1 MSGNSRNGKI
11 RPSSRLFLGMT
22 IIFLFAALLLA
33 GCTAQKPVIVAPN
46 DTVKVHYTASLA
58 SNGQQFESSLN
69 GTPIEFVAGT
79 GMVIKG
85 FDNALIGMSVG
96 QNKAITVPADQAYG
110 PKRQDLVITTDKT
123 GSLAE
128 YVPKPGTITYV
139 TVPLPDGSVGRFP
152 IVASNDTTVTV
163 DMNHPLAGQDLV
175 FNITLVDLV
184 KK

>member
-1 MSGNSRNGKI
+1 MSANSRTEKI
-11 RPSSRLFLGMT
+11 QPSGRFFLGMT

-33 GCTAQKPVIVAPN
+33 GCTTQKPVVVAPN

-58 SNGQQFESSLN
+58 NGQQFESSLN

-85 FDNALIGMSVG
+85 FDNAVIGMSVG
-96 QNKAITVPADQAYG
+96 QNKTVTVPADLAYG
-110 PKRQDLVITTDKT
+110 PKRQDLVITTEKT
-123 GSLAE
+123 GSLAD

-175 FNITLVDLV
+175 FNIQLVDLV